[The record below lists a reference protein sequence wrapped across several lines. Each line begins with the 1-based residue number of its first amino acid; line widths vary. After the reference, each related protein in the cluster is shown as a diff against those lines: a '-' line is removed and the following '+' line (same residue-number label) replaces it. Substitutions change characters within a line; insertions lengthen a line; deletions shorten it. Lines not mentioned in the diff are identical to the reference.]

1 MDIDVNVDKYR
12 FLVRCSAII
21 TDEGYE
27 KVLLFRVKGREE
39 FLLPGGRVCF
49 MESSDDAI
57 KREMKEELGIDAS
70 YDLICVNENFIKS
83 RNIESIEFIYHTV
96 VDDINKI
103 KSIEDK
109 NQEFIVVNIRDL
121 DNYNLKPSTLKDVIK
136 NRSDN
141 VICKVNYE

>member
-21 TDEGYE
+21 TDENYE

-57 KREMKEELGIDAS
+57 KREMNEELGIDALYKLVS
-70 YDLICVNENFIKS
+70 VNENFIKS

-103 KSIEDK
+103 KPLEDK
-109 NQEFIVVNIRDL
+109 NQEFIVVNISDI
-121 DNYNLKPSTLKDVIK
+121 DNYNLKPYTLKDIIK
-136 NRSDN
+136 KENDN
-141 VICKVNYE
+141 IICKVNYE